1 MKDSKY
7 SVDKKA
13 NICTDTDTGTKYR
26 KRHKVQKKAQST
38 DLRHAMYN
46 VQYM

>member
-13 NICTDTDTGTKYR
+13 NICTDI
-26 KRHKVQKKAQST
+26 RHKVQKKAQST
-38 DLRHAMYN
+38 DERHAMYN